1 MSTLITERGLY
12 FIDDNEN
19 AFIRINAEGVTN
31 LAANK
36 LTDWFHRNIVSG
48 TNTLKN
54 YSGPF
59 HLEYDAVHKDVYI
72 VGMSKCLVYNESMD
86 EFTSFIDYTGNYWL
100 FNYQGLT
107 YIYRNFLLAETGFNL
122 GWNIGIYLVPGKNG
136 LHNYSSDYNRDFGYR
151 KYGASGSVAGSPL
164 EYSISYMIN
173 PNPYTDKVF
182 TNATLM
188 ADLGITGTDGRVIKP
203 DSTLRVGEMPFNT
216 VQVWNEYQDTGSV
229 TLEKILDKVSN
240 LKQKFRFWRFEI
252 PRQSGST
259 YPRNRIRGPWAR
271 MKLSGDSI
279 YKMEFHNMTI
289 QYME

>member
-1 MSTLITERGLY
+1 
-12 FIDDNEN
+12 
-19 AFIRINAEGVTN
+19 
-31 LAANK
+31 
-36 LTDWFHRNIVSG
+36 
-48 TNTLKN
+48 
-54 YSGPF
+54 
-59 HLEYDAVHKDVYI
+59 
-72 VGMSKCLVYNESMD
+72 
-86 EFTSFIDYTGNYWL
+86 
-100 FNYQGLT
+100 
-107 YIYRNFLLAETGFNL
+107 
-122 GWNIGIYLVPGKNG
+122 
-136 LHNYSSDYNRDFGYR
+136 
-151 KYGASGSVAGSPL
+151 
-164 EYSISYMIN
+164 MIN